1 VNALLAQG
9 DRPLSHRSSQRAEA
23 LRQLRELW
31 LSDEAEQ
38 PGTPE
43 LPRGSDPPSLLHA
56 AAAAC
61 NGHARDSSR
70 SLSEPPTQAHAAGN
84 TASTWHGHADK
95 SPSQQ
100 TSQDSQSRSD
110 EQAAAVRSGIQDED
124 SQGKSNE
131 SELSRKHL
139 DGASSQH
146 EDISNGDGDGN
157 GIEQPG
163 HERQKHIDISSAE
176 EQGYADDSS
185 SAEMPRLQQDSHVQA
200 PKHIQ
205 HELQGEAGDS
215 SVGMSAQPQ
224 QNDQC
229 WSLWYRER
237 ETESGVKSLPVSV
250 SAACVSSNL
259 AALATGNTMPNLA
272 QQTVR
277 QLHER
282 EEASAQAD
290 NADEPLP
297 VSSGA
302 ARVSSDVAAL
312 ANAPSVQ
319 LPAKHWARPL
329 PEQEDSST
337 SSTSKAGWSPMS
349 AADELLP
356 VSSGSARVSG
366 DIAAS
371 ADADRVTVSAEHRAS
386 KLPKQTEASSCSTSE
401 AEAIALGRRDEPA
414 WVSGFREDIGLA
426 LGTLFTQSSAHTSNS
441 HEYSSPSLSPAPV
454 SSSVHC
460 KLLSQ
465 KVSTGKQEQDCS
477 ATSTPVSTPGRPAG
491 GSVHMSPSYMQA
503 LCTQA
508 SLQKAA
514 GLRLYV
520 KVNMFHYALCA
531 IGACLQSV
539 TA

>member
-1 VNALLAQG
+1 MNALLAKG

-38 PGTPE
+38 PGTPD

-61 NGHARDSSR
+61 NGHAHDSSR
-70 SLSEPPTQAHAAGN
+70 SLSEPPKQAHAAGNTN

-95 SPSQQ
+95 SPSQR
-100 TSQDSQSRSD
+100 TRQDSQGRSD
-110 EQAAAVRSGIQDED
+110 EQAAAVQSGIQNED

-131 SELSRKHL
+131 PKSSRKHL

-146 EDISNGDGDGN
+146 AGMSTGDGN
-157 GIEQPG
+157 GSEQPG
-163 HERQKHIDISSAE
+163 HERQKAADISSAE
-176 EQGYADDSS
+176 EQGYAGDSPR
-185 SAEMPRLQQDSHVQA
+185 AEITQQQQDSRVQA
-200 PKHIQ
+200 PKHTQ
-205 HELQGEAGDS
+205 HELQGKAGDS
-215 SVGMSAQPQ
+215 SVGMSAQLQ
-224 QNDQC
+224 QNDRC

-237 ETESGVKSLPVSV
+237 ETESGDESLPVSV
-250 SAACVSSNL
+250 RAACVSSNL
-259 AALATGNTMPNLA
+259 TALATGDTMPNLA
-272 QQTVR
+272 EQTVR

-297 VSSGA
+297 VSTGA
-302 ARVSSDVAAL
+302 ARVSSDLAVL

-329 PEQEDSST
+329 PEHEDSNT
-337 SSTSKAGWSPMS
+337 SSTSQAEWSPMS
-349 AADELLP
+349 TADELLP
-356 VSSGSARVSG
+356 VSLGATQVSS
-366 DIAAS
+366 DMAAS
-371 ADADRVTVSAEHRAS
+371 ADANRVTGAAKHRAS
-386 KLPKQTEASSCSTSE
+386 KLPEQTEASPSSASE
-401 AEAIALGRRDEPA
+401 AEASAMGRKDEPA

-426 LGTLFTQSSAHTSNS
+426 LGTLFTQSSARMSHS
-441 HEYSSPSLSPAPV
+441 HEYSSPSVSPAVV

-465 KVSTGKQEQDCS
+465 KASTGKQEQESS

-491 GSVHMSPSYMQA
+491 ASACTSPSYMQA

-508 SLQKAA
+508 NLQEAA
-514 GLRLYV
+514 EFRSYV
-520 KVNMFHYALCA
+520 KSTCFALHCA
-531 IGACLQSV
+531 HMAHVCKV
-539 TA
+539 